1 MKFNEVYLGEA
12 GLEVSEF
19 KDGNGSPQS
28 GEGAV
33 GGSLSLEQYI
43 HNAREALGV
52 DSHYNR

>member
-19 KDGNGSPQS
+19 KNGSGSPQS
-28 GEGAV
+28 GGGAV

-43 HNAREALGV
+43 HNAREALEV
-52 DSHYNR
+52 DSHYKR